1 MWMMS
6 FIINNNGVRIGGS
19 CIVGYDGIDIG
30 IIDFVVNCY
39 GGIDIGIGNGRSSA
53 CITIKTNTIVTTIL
67 HITHVYMATRTVAS
81 RRLMAMST
89 TAATTLMM
97 PLTTMTSSSAA
108 RTNELLIRT
117 FN

>member
-6 FIINNNGVRIGGS
+6 FIINNNGVRIGCS

-53 CITIKTNTIVTTIL
+53 CITIKTNTIVTTL

-108 RTNELLIRT
+108 RTNESLIRT

>member
-39 GGIDIGIGNGRSSA
+39 IGRGIDIGIGNGRSSA
-53 CITIKTNTIVTTIL
+53 CITIKTNTIVTTL

-89 TAATTLMM
+89 TAATTMVM

-108 RTNELLIRT
+108 RK
-117 FN
+117 

>member
-1 MWMMS
+1 MC
-6 FIINNNGVRIGGS
+6 FIINNNGVRIGS
-19 CIVGYDGIDIG
+19 IVGYDGIDIG

-39 GGIDIGIGNGRSSA
+39 IGRGIDIGIGNGRSSA
-53 CITIKTNTIVTTIL
+53 CITIKTNTIVTTL

-89 TAATTLMM
+89 TAATTMVM

-108 RTNELLIRT
+108 RKWIID
-117 FN
+117 

>member
-1 MWMMS
+1 MC
-6 FIINNNGVRIGGS
+6 FIINNNGVRIGS
-19 CIVGYDGIDIG
+19 IVGYDGIDIG

-39 GGIDIGIGNGRSSA
+39 IGRGGIDIGIGNGRSSA
-53 CITIKTNTIVTTIL
+53 CITIKTNTIVTTL

-89 TAATTLMM
+89 TAATTMVM

-108 RTNELLIRT
+108 RKWIID
-117 FN
+117 

>member
-1 MWMMS
+1 MC
-6 FIINNNGVRIGGS
+6 FIINNNGVRIGS
-19 CIVGYDGIDIG
+19 IVGYDGIDIG

-39 GGIDIGIGNGRSSA
+39 IGRGIDIGIGNGRSSA
-53 CITIKTNTIVTTIL
+53 CITIKTNTIVTTL

-89 TAATTLMM
+89 TAATTMVM

-108 RTNELLIRT
+108 RK
-117 FN
+117 

>member
-1 MWMMS
+1 MC
-6 FIINNNGVRIGGS
+6 FIINNNGVRIGS
-19 CIVGYDGIDIG
+19 IVGYDGIDIG

-39 GGIDIGIGNGRSSA
+39 IGRGRGIDIGIGNGRSSA
-53 CITIKTNTIVTTIL
+53 CITIKTNTIVTTL

-89 TAATTLMM
+89 TAATTMVM

-108 RTNELLIRT
+108 RKWIID
-117 FN
+117 

>member
-1 MWMMS
+1 MWMC
-6 FIINNNGVRIGGS
+6 FIINNNGVRIGS
-19 CIVGYDGIDIG
+19 IVGYDGIDIG

-39 GGIDIGIGNGRSSA
+39 IGRGIDIGIGNGRSSA
-53 CITIKTNTIVTTIL
+53 CITIKTNTIVTTL

-89 TAATTLMM
+89 TAATTMVM

-108 RTNELLIRT
+108 RK
-117 FN
+117 

>member
-39 GGIDIGIGNGRSSA
+39 IGRGRGIDIGIGNGRSSA
-53 CITIKTNTIVTTIL
+53 CITIKTNTIVTTL

-89 TAATTLMM
+89 TAATTMVM

-108 RTNELLIRT
+108 RK
-117 FN
+117 